1 MALGVSSL
9 AAGALSLEIAAAAR
23 RVIVIGAGLSGL
35 RTAMLL
41 QKIGFEVRV
50 VEGRNRVGGRVFTLD
65 YLSGHPEA
73 GSNVIGPNYGRI
85 LDVANSFG
93 LAIEEPPQPFKSG
106 YIINGERIS
115 KASWPT
121 SLQNPFPPDLK
132 KITPDRIVATLLKK
146 NPLQGTSDWRKPRN
160 KKLDISAADFFRAS
174 GLSNEALKLIDS
186 NNSYGNSL
194 SETSLL
200 ALHKVSRAYKR
211 AMSMEKK
218 VFELESGNMRLP
230 ERMASSLLDAP
241 ILGEQVVSVNRS
253 DGFVRINTYS
263 GREILGDAVV
273 FALPTSALRKIY
285 VEPQLPS
292 DQAEAI
298 EQLSYHKVL
307 QLHLLAQEPFWKSSQ
322 NFAGY
327 WTNGPLGRIFTRPV
341 PDSDKANITIWIN
354 GDSCDQFVSQSREQA
369 ISNILSIY
377 YSQVPEARGKVAF
390 GEYIDWITNPFNE
403 GAWAMWRPGDI
414 SRYADLL
421 HKPSDRYF
429 FAGEHTAYSN
439 AGMEGAME
447 SADRV
452 VVEVLRALS

>member
-1 MALGVSSL
+1 MTAS
-9 AAGALSLEIAAAAR
+9 ALSLDTAAPAK

-65 YLSGHPEA
+65 HLSGHPEA

-85 LDVANSFG
+85 LDVANS
-93 LAIEEPPQPFKSG
+93 LELTIEESPRPLTSG
-106 YIINGERIS
+106 YIINGEKIS
-115 KASWPT
+115 RESWPA
-121 SLQNPFPPDLK
+121 SLQNPFPSDLK

-146 NPLQGTSDWRKPRN
+146 NPLQGTSDWRKPVN
-160 KKLDISAADFFRAS
+160 KDLDISAIDVFRAS
-174 GLSNEALKLIDS
+174 GLSNDALSLIDS

-200 ALHKVSRAYKR
+200 ALHRVSRAYKR
-211 AMSMEKK
+211 ALSMKKK
-218 VFELESGNMRLP
+218 VFEVENGNMRLP
-230 ERMASSLLDAP
+230 ERMASSLLDPP
-241 ILGEQVVSVNRS
+241 ILGEEVVSVNRS
-253 DGFVRINTYS
+253 DGCARVNTFS
-263 GREILGDAVV
+263 GKEILGDAVV
-273 FALPTSALRKIY
+273 FALPTSALRKIHI
-285 VEPQLPS
+285 EPQLPP
-292 DQAEAI
+292 DQVQAF
-298 EQLSYHKVL
+298 EQLSYHKIL
-307 QLHLLAQEPFWKSSQ
+307 QIHLLAQELFWKSSQ
-322 NFAGY
+322 DFAGY
-327 WTNGPLGRIFTRPV
+327 WTNGPLGRIFTRPI
-341 PDSDKANITIWIN
+341 PNSEKANITIWIN

-377 YSQVPEARGKVAF
+377 YKQIPEARGKVTF

-403 GAWAMWRPGDI
+403 GAWAIWRPGDI
-414 SRYADLL
+414 GRYADLL
-421 HKPSDRYF
+421 HRPSGRYF

-452 VVEVLRALS
+452 VIEVLRALS

>member
-1 MALGVSSL
+1 MTASALN
-9 AAGALSLEIAAAAR
+9 LEVAAAAR

-65 YLSGHPEA
+65 HLSGHPEA

-85 LDVANSFG
+85 LDVANSLK
-93 LAIEEPPQPFKSG
+93 LAIEESPRPFASG
-106 YIINGERIS
+106 YIINGEKIS
-115 KASWPT
+115 RESWPA
-121 SLQNPFPPDLK
+121 SLQNPFPSDLK

-146 NPLQGTSDWRKPRN
+146 NPLQGTSDWRRLVN
-160 KKLDISAADFFRAS
+160 KDLDVSAIDVFRAS

-194 SETSLL
+194 SETSVL
-200 ALHKVSRAYKR
+200 ALYRVSRSYER
-211 AMSMEKK
+211 AMSMKKK
-218 VFELESGNMRLP
+218 VFEVENGNMRLP
-230 ERMASSLLDAP
+230 ERMASSLLDPP
-241 ILGEQVVSVNRS
+241 ILGEQVISVNRS
-253 DGFVRINTYS
+253 DGFTRVKTYS
-263 GREILGDAVV
+263 GKEILGDAVV
-273 FALPTSALRKIY
+273 FALPTSALQKIHI
-285 VEPQLPS
+285 EPQLPS
-292 DQAEAI
+292 DQAQAF
-298 EQLSYHKVL
+298 EQLSYHKIL
-307 QLHLLAQEPFWKSSQ
+307 QIHLLAQELFWKSPQ
-322 NFAGY
+322 DYAGY
-327 WTNGPLGRIFTRPV
+327 WTNGPLGRIFTRPI
-341 PDSDKANITIWIN
+341 PGSEKANITIWIN

-377 YSQVPEARGKVAF
+377 YKQVPEARGKVTF

-403 GAWAMWRPGDI
+403 GAWAIWGPGDI
-414 SRYADLL
+414 GRYADLL
-421 HKPSDRYF
+421 YRPSGRYF

-452 VVEVLRALS
+452 VIEVLRALS